1 MSGELL
7 SYYSAVARRAKALL
21 KYPLHYYLKDRPLN
35 TVVMYALIKAIVLLS
50 AVLLSLRYQPSALFQ
65 NPAGEGPVF
74 FLTKWDGLWYRGIA
88 HQGYAYNFPY
98 SAAFPPMYPFLI
110 KIFSLNQLALMSW
123 VEVLISNAFSFLGLY
138 SLYKLVPLIL
148 DEKYRLRV
156 CFAYMVFPV
165 LLVCNLVSYSESIF
179 LAFTIGAY
187 YCWKREKFAYAGL
200 LAIFSI
206 FTREVGPLILVIFLV
221 DMLYGYVSHRERSR
235 AIRELAVIAITCAGV
250 ATLYLFY
257 LYRFGNPFISAQVQA
272 AYPGWGN
279 TISIAHIHQNLVKAL
294 APLAGL
300 RLGVVNY
307 SAVPIILI
315 DALVVLATIL
325 FLLRRDLAL
334 SAYSFVSLV
343 LFLSLS
349 NLSGF
354 MRFVA
359 ATFPIYLFFGLMLS
373 NDDWKKNITVGAI
386 AVIVAVQNMYI
397 WISGYWLY

>member
-21 KYPLHYYLKDRPLN
+21 KRPLHYYLKDRPLN
-35 TVVMYALIKAIVLLS
+35 TVVIYALVKAIVLLS

-65 NPAGEGPVF
+65 HPVF
-74 FLTKWDGLWYRGIA
+74 LERWDGGWYEGIA
-88 HQGYAYNFPY
+88 NHGYAFNYPN
-98 SAAFPPMYPFLI
+98 SAAFPPMYPLLI
-110 KIFSLNQLALMSW
+110 KIFSLNQPTLMPW
-123 VEVLISNAFSFLGLY
+123 VEVLISNAFSFLSLY
-138 SLYKLVPLIL
+138 FLYKLVPLIL

-165 LLVCNLVSYSESIF
+165 LLVCNLVSYTEPIF

-187 YCWKREKFAYAGL
+187 YYWKREKFGYAAL

-206 FTREVGPLILVIFLV
+206 FTREVGALILVIFLA

-235 AIRELAVIAITCAGV
+235 VIRELAVTAVTCAGV
-250 ATLYLFY
+250 VTLYLFY
-257 LYRFGNPFISAQVQA
+257 LYRFGNPFISPQVQA
-272 AYPGWGN
+272 ANWN
-279 TISIAHIHQNLVKAL
+279 NVISSANISHNVVNAL
-294 APLAGL
+294 TGL
-300 RLGVVNY
+300 KSRTDLVNY

-315 DALVVLATIL
+315 DALAVLATVL

-349 NLSGF
+349 NLGGF

-359 ATFPIYLFFGLMLS
+359 AIFPIYLFFGLMLS
-373 NDDWKKNITVGAI
+373 DGDWKKNITVGVI
-386 AVIVAVQNMYI
+386 AVVVAVQNMYI
-397 WISGYWLY
+397 WISGTWLY